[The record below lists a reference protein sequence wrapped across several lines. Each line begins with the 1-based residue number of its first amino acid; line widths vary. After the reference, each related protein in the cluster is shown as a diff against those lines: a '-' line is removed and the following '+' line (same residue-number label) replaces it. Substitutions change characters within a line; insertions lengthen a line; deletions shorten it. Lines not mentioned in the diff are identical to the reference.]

1 MEKTVRLNAEQRE
14 DLVAYLDGELP
25 REQVQQIDQIL
36 ASSAVA
42 RHEVEALSRTWELLD
57 VLPTAKASETFVS
70 KTMSNLKAMEA
81 PYVLQ
86 DQPWFVHFRRILVA
100 GGWRLGLSLSAWF
113 GFHLTRNLIP
123 NPNDE
128 RRRDL
133 PTIENL
139 DQYQEIRDIEFLR
152 ELKRSS
158 LFDDTQ
164 EK

>member
-25 REQVQQIDQIL
+25 QEQVQQIDQIL
-36 ASSAVA
+36 ANSAVA

-57 VLPTAKASETFVS
+57 VLPNAKASESFTS

-81 PYVLQ
+81 PFVLSE
-86 DQPWFVHFRRILVA
+86 QPWFIHFRRTIVA
-100 GGWRLGLSLSAWF
+100 AGWVLAISACAVF
-113 GFHLTRNLIP
+113 GFYLTHNWIP

-128 RRRDL
+128 LIRDL
-133 PTIENL
+133 PIIENL
-139 DQYQEIRDIEFLR
+139 DQYQEIRDLEFLK

-158 LFDDTQ
+158 LFDDVQ